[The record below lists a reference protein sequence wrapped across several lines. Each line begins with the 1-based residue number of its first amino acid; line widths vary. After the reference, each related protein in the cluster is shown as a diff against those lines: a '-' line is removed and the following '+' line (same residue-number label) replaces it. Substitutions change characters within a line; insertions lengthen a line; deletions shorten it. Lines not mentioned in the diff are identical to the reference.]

1 MNTTPTP
8 TMNTTTTAPDTLAP
22 YYAALTLTTRSYGA
36 CYVHAGKRANYT
48 GPDGTIYTVSGY
60 GRSLTTKN
68 GHKYKVHAR
77 TPDGKPTPT
86 RDLQDLIRRANTAPT
101 PTA

>member
-8 TMNTTTTAPDTLAP
+8 TMNTTPTPENLAP
-22 YYAALTLTTRSYGA
+22 YYAALTLTTRSHGA

-48 GPDGTIYTVSGY
+48 GPDGTLYIVSGY
-60 GRSLTTKN
+60 GRSLTTAR

-86 RDLQDLIRRANTAPT
+86 RDLQDLLRRANTAPT